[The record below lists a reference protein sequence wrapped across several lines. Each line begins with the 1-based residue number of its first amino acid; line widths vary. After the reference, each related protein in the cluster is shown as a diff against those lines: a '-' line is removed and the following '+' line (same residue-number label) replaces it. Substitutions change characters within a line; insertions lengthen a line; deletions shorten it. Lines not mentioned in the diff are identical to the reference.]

1 MRFLE
6 IYRRHPMKSIPI
18 VESWHHT
25 YRTKEESTINYKY
38 ILYRN
43 IETVVDY
50 DDINENTLL
59 FEKHHLLK

>member
-1 MRFLE
+1 
-6 IYRRHPMKSIPI
+6 MKSIPF